1 MLFTFQEIIHI
12 AIMTAITG
20 YIFKDL
26 FAKRP
31 NPGNYNPLK
40 PIKSNNHFWFAA
52 VAVGSS
58 IILHE
63 LGHKFIAIYL
73 GLEATF
79 HAAYSF
85 LILGLLLKLMNF
97 SLIFL
102 VPAYVS
108 HPATTPINS
117 AMIAFAGPATNGL
130 IWLITGLAI
139 NKNWIQK
146 KYLSLAYATKYIN
159 GFLFI
164 VNMIPFPGIDGYW
177 IFKGL
182 SQTL

>member
-1 MLFTFQEIIHI
+1 M
-12 AIMTAITG
+12 
-20 YIFKDL
+20 
-26 FAKRP
+26 
-31 NPGNYNPLK
+31 
-40 PIKSNNHFWFAA
+40 
-52 VAVGSS
+52 
-58 IILHE
+58 
-63 LGHKFIAIYL
+63 
-73 GLEATF
+73 
-79 HAAYSF
+79 
-85 LILGLLLKLMNF
+85 
-97 SLIFL
+97 
-102 VPAYVS
+102 PAYVS